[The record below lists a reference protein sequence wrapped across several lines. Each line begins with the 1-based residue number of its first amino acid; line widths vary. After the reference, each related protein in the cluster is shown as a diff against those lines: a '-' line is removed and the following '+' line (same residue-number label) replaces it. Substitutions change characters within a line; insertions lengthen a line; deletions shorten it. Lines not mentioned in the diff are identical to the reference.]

1 MRKILVLLVIIG
13 LFVSCTASIQIL
25 DEDGFRL
32 FSYHQFLTG
41 DNICVQS
48 HDGYKVEGKLYNE
61 NVFTLPVSIENVV
74 DKSISVKITTEK
86 EQKWVE
92 IGALQTLYIPE

>member
-13 LFVSCTASIQIL
+13 LFVSCSASIQVL

-32 FSYHQFLTG
+32 FSYHNFLTE
-41 DNICVQS
+41 DNVCVQS
-48 HDGYKVEGKLYNE
+48 HDGYKVDETLYNE
-61 NVFTLPVSIENVV
+61 SIFTLPVLIENVV

>member
-1 MRKILVLLVIIG
+1 MRRILVLLVIIV
-13 LFVSCTASIQIL
+13 LFVSCTASIQML

-48 HDGYKVEGKLYNE
+48 HDGYKVDETLYNE
-61 NVFTLPVSIENVV
+61 CVFDLPVSIENVV